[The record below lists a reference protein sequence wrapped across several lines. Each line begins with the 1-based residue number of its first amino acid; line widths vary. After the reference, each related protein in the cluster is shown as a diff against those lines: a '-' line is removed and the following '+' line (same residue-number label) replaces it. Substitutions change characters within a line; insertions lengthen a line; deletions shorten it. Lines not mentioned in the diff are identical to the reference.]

1 MKATTQKKKSR
12 ANEEE
17 KIASHYTTC
26 HHSPHILKNKL
37 LRNIAQ
43 HKFLSSFTDL
53 LALAS
58 PPLEGDEQVKK

>member
-1 MKATTQKKKSR
+1 MKKK
-12 ANEEE
+12 

-43 HKFLSSFTDL
+43 HKFLSSFTDS